1 MITVRNLRF
10 QIGEFEILKGVDMD
24 VAEGKFIGLIGPNGS
39 GKSTVLKCIYQV
51 YRDYTGEILLKDRD
65 VLHIPHRE
73 RAKLLSVVGQF
84 NDLQFD
90 FTVEDM
96 VMLGRSPYKK
106 FMERDTAEDRKI
118 VAEAIEK
125 VGLKGAE
132 KRTLSTFSGGERQ
145 RIVLARALAQQSPVM
160 ILDEPT
166 NHLDIKY
173 QLELLEL
180 VKSLGVTVVAALHD
194 ISLACLFCDEIYALQ
209 QGKIIGAGTPDE
221 LIDETFI
228 LNLYD
233 VESKIVYDREL
244 KQTGIFWK
252 RRQI

>member
-1 MITVRNLRF
+1 MISVRNLKF
-10 QIGEFEILKGVDMD
+10 QIGEVEILKGVDLN
-24 VAEGKFIGLIGPNGS
+24 VPEGKFVGIIGPNGS
-39 GKSTVLKCIYQV
+39 GKSTILKCIYRV
-51 YRDYTGEILLKDRD
+51 YRDYHGSIFLNGKNLSEISHRD
-65 VLHIPHRE
+65 
-73 RAKLLSVVGQF
+73 RAKMLSVVGQF

-96 VMLGRSPYKK
+96 VMLGRSPYKR
-106 FMERDTAEDRKI
+106 FMEKDTDEDQRI
-118 VAEAIEK
+118 VLDAIEK
-125 VGLKGAE
+125 VGLKGTE

-145 RIVLARALAQQSPVM
+145 RIVLARALAQRSPVM

-180 VKSLGVTVVAALHD
+180 VKSLGGTVVAALHD
-194 ISLACLFCDEIYALQ
+194 ISLACLFCDELYAIQ
-209 QGKIIGAGTPDE
+209 DGKVIGKGTPDE

-233 VESKIVYDREL
+233 VESKILYDREL
-244 KQTGIFWK
+244 KQKGILWK
-252 RRQI
+252 RHRR